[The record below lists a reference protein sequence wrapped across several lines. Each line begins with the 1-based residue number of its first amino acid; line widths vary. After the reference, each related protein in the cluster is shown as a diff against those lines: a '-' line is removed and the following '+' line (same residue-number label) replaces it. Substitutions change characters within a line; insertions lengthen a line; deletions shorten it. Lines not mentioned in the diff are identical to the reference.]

1 MESVLI
7 ALVLSP
13 ALPFLHI
20 LLLQLIRKENFG
32 VRIMFL
38 SFFLYYILWFFFCYF
53 YNGYVSPTSRQFIS
67 GISTI
72 IFFCLGYME
81 AYSMICRGFSL
92 RIITDIYLNNSLT
105 ANEIIT
111 EYSDGRG
118 IDWMIRKRINSIKKL
133 KLISFKD
140 EYMRFQSSLGVC
152 IGFIGIIFKKILK
165 MGPGG

>member
-1 MESVLI
+1 
-7 ALVLSP
+7 
-13 ALPFLHI
+13 
-20 LLLQLIRKENFG
+20 
-32 VRIMFL
+32 
-38 SFFLYYILWFFFCYF
+38 
-53 YNGYVSPTSRQFIS
+53 
-67 GISTI
+67 
-72 IFFCLGYME
+72 ME

-118 IDWMIRKRINSIKKL
+118 IDWMIRKRINSIEKL

-140 EYMRFQSSLGVC
+140 EYMRLQSSLGIC